1 MALKKINKLYYSIGE
16 VSKITNLKQ
25 YVLRYWETEFTV
37 LNPSKNSAGNR
48 IYKDKD
54 IALIKYIQNLLYTKK
69 FTIKGAKQHL
79 KDEFNNKENVEVK
92 LFKNNGYIEINIL
105 DNGPGLSEVDIDKIF
120 NKGFSK
126 SKGNGIGLFV
136 AMNII
141 KAYDGDILPKNR
153 VEGGL
158 CMIVKLRIYNK

>member
-54 IALIKYIQNLLYTKK
+54 IALIKYIQDLLYTKK

-92 LFKNNGYIEINIL
+92 TIKLNS
-105 DNGPGLSEVDIDKIF
+105 GL
-120 NKGFSK
+120 NKDD
-126 SKGNGIGLFV
+126 L
-136 AMNII
+136 MNIR
-141 KAYDGDILPKNR
+141 KSLADIIS
-153 VEGGL
+153 
-158 CMIVKLRIYNK
+158 IVDKYKD

>member
-54 IALIKYIQNLLYTKK
+54 IALIKYIQDLLYAKK

-79 KDEFNNKENVEVK
+79 KDEFKNKENVEVK
-92 LFKNNGYIEINIL
+92 TIKLNS
-105 DNGPGLSEVDIDKIF
+105 GL
-120 NKGFSK
+120 NKDD
-126 SKGNGIGLFV
+126 L
-136 AMNII
+136 MNIR
-141 KAYDGDILPKNR
+141 KSLADIIS
-153 VEGGL
+153 
-158 CMIVKLRIYNK
+158 IVDKYKD

>member
-16 VSKITNLKQ
+16 VSKITDLKQ
-25 YVLRYWETEFTV
+25 YVLRYWETEFTI

-79 KDEFNNKENVEVK
+79 KEEFNNKENVEVK
-92 LFKNNGYIEINIL
+92 TIKLNS
-105 DNGPGLSEVDIDKIF
+105 GL
-120 NKGFSK
+120 NKDD
-126 SKGNGIGLFV
+126 L
-136 AMNII
+136 MNIR
-141 KAYDGDILPKNR
+141 KSLADIIS
-153 VEGGL
+153 
-158 CMIVKLRIYNK
+158 IVDKYKD

>member
-54 IALIKYIQNLLYTKK
+54 IALIKYIQDLLYTKK

-79 KDEFNNKENVEVK
+79 KDEFKNKENVDVKTVK
-92 LFKNNGYIEINIL
+92 LNSGLNKDDLINIRNSL
-105 DNGPGLSEVDIDKIF
+105 ADIIAIVDKYKD
-120 NKGFSK
+120 
-126 SKGNGIGLFV
+126 
-136 AMNII
+136 
-141 KAYDGDILPKNR
+141 
-153 VEGGL
+153 
-158 CMIVKLRIYNK
+158 

>member
-54 IALIKYIQNLLYTKK
+54 IALIKYIQDLLYTKK

-79 KDEFNNKENVEVK
+79 KDEFNNKENVQVK
-92 LFKNNGYIEINIL
+92 TIKLNSGLNKDDLINIR
-105 DNGPGLSEVDIDKIF
+105 
-120 NKGFSK
+120 K
-126 SKGNGIGLFV
+126 SL
-136 AMNII
+136 A
-141 KAYDGDILPKNR
+141 DILA
-153 VEGGL
+153 
-158 CMIVKLRIYNK
+158 IVDKYKD

>member
-16 VSKITNLKQ
+16 VSKITDLKQ

-92 LFKNNGYIEINIL
+92 TIKLNS
-105 DNGPGLSEVDIDKIF
+105 GL
-120 NKGFSK
+120 NKDD
-126 SKGNGIGLFV
+126 L
-136 AMNII
+136 MNIR
-141 KAYDGDILPKNR
+141 KSLADILA
-153 VEGGL
+153 
-158 CMIVKLRIYNK
+158 IVDKYKD